1 MILQPEYSA
10 PAQISG
16 ERVLPTFENSAGMRE
31 AMDLMKQ
38 VEKTTPNDWE
48 KQSENIID
56 DLLNLIITRHAKNFT
71 ADELLRFLNYTLQ
84 FRPKYLIG
92 AGQSRLRT
100 VL

>member
-1 MILQPEYSA
+1 MK
-10 PAQISG
+10 
-16 ERVLPTFENSAGMRE
+16 E
-31 AMDLMKQ
+31 AMELMKQ

-92 AGQSRLRT
+92 AGQLRLRA
-100 VL
+100 VLKYLETNTEQSTNLTLLITTML